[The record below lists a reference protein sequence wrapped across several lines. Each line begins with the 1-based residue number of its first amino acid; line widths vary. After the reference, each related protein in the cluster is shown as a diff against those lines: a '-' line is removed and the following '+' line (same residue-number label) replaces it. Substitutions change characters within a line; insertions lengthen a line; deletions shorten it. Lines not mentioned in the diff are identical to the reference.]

1 MMAMPCEHSTDI
13 AGIML
18 VVILLSDIL
27 SFIVKHE
34 KFRQFTSVTNS

>member
-1 MMAMPCEHSTDI
+1 MMAMPCEHSTAI
-13 AGIML
+13 ARIVL